1 MTRKSRSPRPSAAAV
16 TFAMVHEAAAGLPG
30 VELATS
36 YGTPALKARGRLFA
50 RLHQTGDALVLR
62 ASALD
67 RQIFM
72 QSQPG
77 TFYITEHYRDHPWVL
92 VRLSAV
98 TRPELPALLERA
110 WRMVAPRRL
119 VAQRDARAAR

>member
-1 MTRKSRSPRPSAAAV
+1 MTRNSRSPRARGGPV
-16 TFAMVHEAAAGLPG
+16 TFAMIHEAAAGLPG
-30 VELATS
+30 VELGTS

-50 RLHQTGDALVLR
+50 RLHQSEDALVLR

-67 RQIFM
+67 RQILM

-77 TFYITEHYRDHPWVL
+77 TFYITDHYRDHPWVL

-98 TRPELPALLERA
+98 AREELPQLLERA
-110 WRMVAPRRL
+110 WRGVAAKPLIR
-119 VAQRDARAAR
+119 QRDGGD